1 MKRSAI
7 LIIDP
12 RGNISLGGKD
22 VINRHINYAKILY
35 SKSKEQ
41 KLIICTTSYQGN
53 RAFRSKFMDRYVL
66 SKPTLNPVIFSW
78 RVYRCIRKEKIKVQ
92 LIVVGDPWESFW
104 TGFLLAKL
112 IRRKIPIQLQI
123 HGDIADPL
131 WQKINWRNKIRFYLA
146 KYPCSKAESIR
157 AVGHHQKSNL
167 IRNFNL
173 SASKIEVI
181 PVPISNNAV
190 SSNKIRIT
198 QRPKSIALIG
208 RIHEDRGIWSFLELV
223 TKLNHASKDFD
234 VIIIGSGKA
243 ESEFIS
249 RVKLEIPSQRLHL
262 LGQLSELSLAKI
274 WNKIGVLVS
283 LAPVES
289 YGRVMREGL
298 ISGVPVWASKSSGA
312 LDLISMSS
320 SKGVKLLDLNISDKV
335 LLKEF
340 ENLIRV
346 KPDYNFRNKIL
357 IENKT
362 LANLLVNSWLKLVI
376 N

>member
-53 RAFRSKFMDRYVL
+53 RTFRSKFMDRYVL

-131 WQKINWRNKIRFYLA
+131 WQKINWRNKIRF
-146 KYPCSKAESIR
+146 
-157 AVGHHQKSNL
+157 
-167 IRNFNL
+167 
-173 SASKIEVI
+173 
-181 PVPISNNAV
+181 
-190 SSNKIRIT
+190 
-198 QRPKSIALIG
+198 
-208 RIHEDRGIWSFLELV
+208 
-223 TKLNHASKDFD
+223 
-234 VIIIGSGKA
+234 
-243 ESEFIS
+243 
-249 RVKLEIPSQRLHL
+249 
-262 LGQLSELSLAKI
+262 
-274 WNKIGVLVS
+274 
-283 LAPVES
+283 
-289 YGRVMREGL
+289 
-298 ISGVPVWASKSSGA
+298 
-312 LDLISMSS
+312 
-320 SKGVKLLDLNISDKV
+320 
-335 LLKEF
+335 
-340 ENLIRV
+340 
-346 KPDYNFRNKIL
+346 
-357 IENKT
+357 
-362 LANLLVNSWLKLVI
+362 
-376 N
+376 